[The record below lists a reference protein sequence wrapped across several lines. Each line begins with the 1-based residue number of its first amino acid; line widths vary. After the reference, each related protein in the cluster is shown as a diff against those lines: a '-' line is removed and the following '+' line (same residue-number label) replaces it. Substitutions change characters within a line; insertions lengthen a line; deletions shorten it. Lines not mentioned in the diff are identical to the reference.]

1 MEFTGELFTY
11 HLDDSSA
18 IWKSLVAFE
27 SGPRDSGK
35 TVVFIGG
42 LGDGFNNVPFLFP
55 LYQTLASIGWS
66 LTQVQLSST
75 FNGYGTT
82 NLRTDAKE
90 LDQLIGVLKQRG
102 KKSIVLLGHSTGSQ
116 DCYTH
121 NKYGERN
128 QDVLGYILQAPVSD
142 REHFSKNLPNFQQS
156 LELATSMKK
165 EGKGDEL
172 LPRATFWAPITADRF
187 YSLSSKGGDDDVF
200 STDLTDEEILR
211 LYDNVTRPIC
221 WVYSEKDEFYA
232 SSLNQ
237 NDVMKRF
244 QKLCPAIKMT
254 ASIPNG
260 SHAIIDPAAQIEFC
274 KVVKDFIIS
283 LE

>member
-102 KKSIVLLGHSTGSQ
+102 KKSIVLLGHSTGKYTSQNSKKQCLYLVLGSQ

-187 YSLSSKGGDDDVF
+187 YSLSSKG
-200 STDLTDEEILR
+200 
-211 LYDNVTRPIC
+211 
-221 WVYSEKDEFYA
+221 
-232 SSLNQ
+232 
-237 NDVMKRF
+237 
-244 QKLCPAIKMT
+244 
-254 ASIPNG
+254 
-260 SHAIIDPAAQIEFC
+260 
-274 KVVKDFIIS
+274 
-283 LE
+283 